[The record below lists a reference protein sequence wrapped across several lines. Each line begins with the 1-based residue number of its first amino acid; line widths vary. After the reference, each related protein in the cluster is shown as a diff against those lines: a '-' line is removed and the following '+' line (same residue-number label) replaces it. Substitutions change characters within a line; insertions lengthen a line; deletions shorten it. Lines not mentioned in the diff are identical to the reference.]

1 MSFGYTQA
9 LWLKESATYGS
20 SEDLS
25 TGTRY
30 VLPVKPNISVE
41 KTLAR
46 IKTEHIRGT
55 AGMKQEEDQLGIESV
70 QGSFGGIV
78 PCKGDFGIVLKNMLG
93 KVVTT
98 GASSPYT
105 HDFQW
110 TDKLFVGFSLAINK
124 GDATYVSHGCQFKS
138 LKLSAKVG
146 GPLEWTADIVGR
158 TEAQIAT
165 VTAPT
170 LPTLLAG
177 TPYWL
182 FQHGTFEL
190 DTVAEPITEFSVD
203 CVNELAESDSS
214 SYSIGSVLRSLLS
227 RTGYG
232 VTGTVK
238 RRHDKDATQVSKFYA
253 KFLSGAVA
261 RVKLSFTNPSD
272 ANYSLSISLGM
283 VKFEG
288 KTPNASDKGLLFEEI
303 PFVAYDLD
311 SAATNYIDI
320 IDAQAAPVTATG
332 AYDGAGA

>member
-9 LWLKESATYGS
+9 LWLKESAAYGS

-70 QGSFGGIV
+70 QGSFGGVV
-78 PCKGDFGIVLKNMLG
+78 PCKGDFGIVFKNAIG
-93 KVVTT
+93 KVVSA
-98 GASSPYT
+98 GVAAPYSHIYT
-105 HDFQW
+105 W
-110 TDKLFVGFSLAINK
+110 NDKLFVGFSLAINK

-138 LKLSAKVG
+138 LKLSAKAG
-146 GPLEWTADIVGR
+146 GPLEWTADIIGAKEV
-158 TEAQIAT
+158 QIAT

-182 FQHGTFEL
+182 FQHGSFEI
-190 DTVAEPITEFSVD
+190 DDMVEPMTEFSID
-203 CVNELAESDSS
+203 FLNELAESDDS
-214 SYSIGSVLRSLLS
+214 SYSIGNVLRSLLP

-238 RRHDKDATQVSKFYA
+238 RRHNKDATQVSKFYA
-253 KFLSGAVA
+253 KFLAGTVG
-261 RVKLSFTNPSD
+261 KLEFTFVNPSD
-272 ANYSLSISLGM
+272 ANYSLLITLGV

-288 KTPNASDKGLLFEEI
+288 KTPNASDKGMLFEEI

-311 SAATNYIDI
+311 QATSSINVS
-320 IDAQAAPVTATG
+320 DAQAAPVTATG